1 MASDSGPLQS
11 TPVQEVPKRFSHGSR
26 QDENPG
32 PVTATMMVVGLPTRV
47 EDEDLTMLT
56 HAVSTDLE
64 SVATAQR
71 RLLEQVGVLAPETIG
86 LDGALG
92 RILAQAVISQSDLP
106 GFDNSAMDGYAVR
119 ASDIAGASASAP
131 VTLAVVGES
140 RAGAMPEPLVAGTA
154 MRIMT
159 GAPMPAG
166 ADTVVRQEDTR
177 RDGAMVLIEVVAPEG
192 TSVRPLGADIRSGDH
207 VIPPGHALSSN
218 DIGVAAALGYDR
230 LLVGSRPRVALL
242 ATGDELVP
250 AGTRPGPAQLVDS
263 NSPMLTAAVRE
274 AGGAP
279 TFLGIARDS
288 KDSLREMLQAAS
300 ASDLVVSSAGVS
312 VGDHDWVREV
322 VGELGTISTWRVAM
336 RPGKPVL
343 IGRLGG
349 AVFIGLPGNPASS
362 SVTFELFARPVIRMM
377 QGADELHRPRIRVRL
392 GEVMTK
398 PAALETYSRA
408 TLHSSTDSELPVAH
422 SAGDQGSSMLHSL
435 TRADCLLI
443 LPVGPE
449 RVEAGTIVEAI
460 PLR

>member
-1 MASDSGPLQS
+1 
-11 TPVQEVPKRFSHGSR
+11 
-26 QDENPG
+26 
-32 PVTATMMVVGLPTRV
+32 MMVVGLPPRV

-71 RLLEQVGVLAPETIG
+71 RLLEQVGVLTPEVVS
-86 LDGALG
+86 LDAALG
-92 RILAQAVISQSDLP
+92 RILAETVSSHSDLP

-119 ASDIAGASASAP
+119 ASDIARASASEP
-131 VTLAVVGES
+131 VTLPVVGES
-140 RAGAMPEPLVAGTA
+140 RAGALPGAHAAGTA

-159 GAPMPAG
+159 GAPIPDG

-177 RDGAMVLIEVVAPEG
+177 RDGALVLIEVATALA
-192 TSVRPLGADIRSGDH
+192 TSVRPRGADIRRGDE
-207 VIPPGHALSSN
+207 VILPGQALTSV
-218 DIGVAAALGYDR
+218 DIGVAAALGHDR
-230 LLVGSRPRVALL
+230 LLVGTRPRVALL

-250 AGTRPGPAQLVDS
+250 AGTAPGPARLVDS

-274 AGGAP
+274 AGGSP

-288 KDSLREMLQAAS
+288 KASLRELLEAAS

-322 VGELGTISTWRVAM
+322 VAVLGTISTWRVAM

-343 IGRLGG
+343 IGRLGS
-349 AVFIGLPGNPASS
+349 AVFIGLPGNPVSS
-362 SVTFELFARPVIRMM
+362 SVTFELFARPVIRRM
-377 QGADELHRPRIRVRL
+377 QGATELHRRRIRVRL
-392 GEVMTK
+392 GEAMTK

-408 TLHSSTDSELPVAH
+408 LLRVSPDDDLPNAHSS
-422 SAGDQGSSMLHSL
+422 GDQGSSMLQSL
-435 TRADCLLI
+435 TRADCLLV
-443 LPVGPE
+443 LPAGPE
-449 RVEAGTIVEAI
+449 VVEAGTVVEAI